1 MTEAVRSSPSGGY
14 EEFVMTGDLILQVK
28 SSPPSPKRKSRLS
41 GDSNFSMSDADAD
54 AVKPAAVNGG
64 LTTPDTHVDTSTD
77 THADSNSYDPMVT
90 SDFDTQHTNNHNGNS
105 FTNLECSDNTTNTN
119 VSADDDASS
128 VASDDS
134 FPEEFIQTNF
144 TEGGVVYGTVRKV
157 DEPSAHRLAKR
168 LFNLDGFKRSDVSY
182 HLTRDNQFS
191 RKVNEEYL
199 KHFDFVDKNLVQAM
213 RQFFDHFTL
222 VGETQERERVLNHFT
237 NRYLECN
244 PSALNVDYNSIDACH
259 TLTCAIM
266 LLNTDLHG
274 QNVGRR
280 MTLNDFIENL
290 TGLNGDDDFSKDM
303 LKLYYNSIKHQELT
317 WARDEHGGDLNK
329 PNSGTHTTEM
339 NGRSKHSSTLS
350 SPVQNNPLSNSFLTV
365 PAHEHCT
372 EYKRGTLQKKH
383 CKGPEL
389 KPVAAG
395 KRGWKT
401 HFVVL
406 KGMALYLL
414 KSSATHL
421 EDKSTKVIL
430 LHHSLAQVD
439 HEYKRKSCVF
449 SLRTAD
455 WSEYLFSTSG
465 AGELESWVKE
475 INTAAALLSSEPLAA
490 PVGAQKKF
498 HRPLLPSS
506 HSKQSITEQYDA
518 HEQQTLTLKQ
528 SIADEEMCRPDNSA
542 SKQAVS
548 YHKERMEYL
557 KFELHRYIVYVNLLK
572 EKVGQIKKEKTA
584 IGEVEETGKS
594 IASAPQSDNSQT
606 GNINSTTN
614 SDASAHEKAHDS
626 ALYSE
631 DGMYI
636 HLESEVT
643 QL

>member
-1 MTEAVRSSPSGGY
+1 
-14 EEFVMTGDLILQVK
+14 
-28 SSPPSPKRKSRLS
+28 
-41 GDSNFSMSDADAD
+41 
-54 AVKPAAVNGG
+54 
-64 LTTPDTHVDTSTD
+64 
-77 THADSNSYDPMVT
+77 
-90 SDFDTQHTNNHNGNS
+90 
-105 FTNLECSDNTTNTN
+105 
-119 VSADDDASS
+119 
-128 VASDDS
+128 
-134 FPEEFIQTNF
+134 
-144 TEGGVVYGTVRKV
+144 
-157 DEPSAHRLAKR
+157 
-168 LFNLDGFKRSDVSY
+168 
-182 HLTRDNQFS
+182 
-191 RKVNEEYL
+191 
-199 KHFDFVDKNLVQAM
+199 
-213 RQFFDHFTL
+213 
-222 VGETQERERVLNHFT
+222 
-237 NRYLECN
+237 
-244 PSALNVDYNSIDACH
+244 
-259 TLTCAIM
+259 
-266 LLNTDLHG
+266 
-274 QNVGRR
+274 
-280 MTLNDFIENL
+280 
-290 TGLNGDDDFSKDM
+290 
-303 LKLYYNSIKHQELT
+303 
-317 WARDEHGGDLNK
+317 
-329 PNSGTHTTEM
+329 M

-455 WSEYLFSTSG
+455 WSEYLFLPDLISVISCINPCFGIQFACRFMLAQPMSHACG

-490 PVGAQKKF
+490 PVGAQKSF
-498 HRPLLPSS
+498 IDSFAVS

-584 IGEVEETGKS
+584 IGEVERRE
-594 IASAPQSDNSQT
+594 SQ
-606 GNINSTTN
+606 
-614 SDASAHEKAHDS
+614 
-626 ALYSE
+626 
-631 DGMYI
+631 
-636 HLESEVT
+636 
-643 QL
+643 